1 MMRASSSVTL
11 VEDQPRRGH
20 IHLAPSSPLVAASCS
35 RTPHKPP
42 RKRKTTVD
50 EPYIPSLPP
59 LSVLQTWVHRPQA
72 VAKCTVSDVY
82 RLRSITPGEEAGT
95 SYGTRGES
103 NSAIDKEEVYLD
115 VGLTA
120 DLFLLDHFPCRS
132 VELVGWV
139 AGVDHKESS
148 MTLYLDDGDGEH
160 VLPVTIKLSLVTIV
174 QPTRSSA
181 ALTSPSKGDEASS
194 STKTFV
200 SAKERKAQRRQAA
213 LANAVSTAA
222 KRAPIKVFERKDVR
236 VGDVVR
242 IVGKVEEWQRRNS
255 EGVQWVRQVVVTDAA
270 GGSVGELSFLILLRV

>member
-1 MMRASSSVTL
+1 MMRASSTVTL
-11 VEDQPRRGH
+11 VEDPPRRGH
-20 IHLAPSSPLVAASCS
+20 IHLAPPSPPPVASSS

-82 RLRSITPGEEAGT
+82 RLRSITRGEEAGT

-103 NSAIDKEEVYLD
+103 DSATDKEEVSSD

-160 VLPVTIKLSLVTIV
+160 VLPITIKLSLVTIV
-174 QPTRSSA
+174 QPT
-181 ALTSPSKGDEASS
+181 SPSKGDEASS
-194 STKTFV
+194 ITKTFV

-270 GGSVGELSFLILLRV
+270 GGSVGELRFLVLLRV